1 MQLMGIPARVL
12 VVGLLGG
19 GFAVIGNMLALVMIG
34 KINQKVPESERV
46 GYFGWSSGIKK
57 RYRLLYP
64 DSKLIF
70 AVRIC
75 EVSMIVCFIVGI
87 WFVMKP

>member
-1 MQLMGIPARVL
+1 MGLPGKML
-12 VVGLLGG
+12 VAGFLGA
-19 GFAVIGNMLALVMIG
+19 GFAVALNMLALVMIG
-34 KINQKVPESERV
+34 KINEKVPEGERV

-64 DSKLIF
+64 DSKLIV

-75 EVSMIVCFIVGI
+75 EVLMIVCFIVVI
-87 WFVMKP
+87 WFVMNL